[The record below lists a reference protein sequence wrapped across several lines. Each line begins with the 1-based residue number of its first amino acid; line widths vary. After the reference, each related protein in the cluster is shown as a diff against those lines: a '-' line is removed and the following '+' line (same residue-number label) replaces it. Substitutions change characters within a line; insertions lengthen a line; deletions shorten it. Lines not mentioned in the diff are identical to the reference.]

1 MKWASAISDLPE
13 LGRGLHAALEDAA
26 QALDTRADL
35 AIVFVSGHSVDLARV
50 PSVVRD
56 HVGDALI
63 LGCSAGG
70 VVGAGIE
77 LEGKLGVSITLASL
91 PSAELVPFHIDPMT
105 LRGELDSPSLRDTM
119 HRVDDGSAL
128 LTLADPFTLDAPGL
142 VRALDEAFP
151 SAVKIGGLASGARA
165 PGHHLLFL
173 GDASHTAGAVGLE
186 VRGVTVETLVAQ
198 GCRPIGE
205 AMFVTRH
212 RGHVI
217 LELNGKPA
225 AQVVRAVFDTLS
237 PPDQELFGH
246 SLFLGL
252 AMTEKREYHHGDF
265 LIRNIGGVQRD
276 TGGLVVGATF
286 GDYDV
291 VQLHLRDARASAED
305 LDALLARYHEE
316 SSALPAGALLFSCL
330 GRGVGLYGEPNHDSD
345 AFHRVAPGVALG
357 GFFCN
362 GEIGP
367 VRGRTHLHGYTSCFA
382 MFR

>member
-13 LGRGLHAALEDAA
+13 LGRGLDVALEDATR
-26 QALDTRADL
+26 ALDARADL

-56 HVGDALI
+56 HVGEAVI

-77 LEGKLGVSITLASL
+77 LEGRAGVSVTLASL
-91 PSAELVPFHIDPMT
+91 PAAELVPFHIDPMT
-105 LRGELDSPSLRDTM
+105 LRGESLRHTM
-119 HRVDDGSAL
+119 HRVDDGSTL
-128 LTLADPFTLDAPGL
+128 LTLADPFTLDGPGL

-165 PGHHLLFL
+165 PGNHLLFL
-173 GDASHTAGAVGLE
+173 GDATHTAGAVGLE
-186 VRGVTVETLVAQ
+186 LRGVTVDTLVAQ

-225 AQVVRAVFDTLS
+225 AQMVRAVFDTLS
-237 PPDQELFGH
+237 PADQELFAH

-252 AMTEKREYHHGDF
+252 AMTEKREYTRGDF

-286 GDYDV
+286 SDYDV

-305 LDALLARYHEE
+305 LDALLARYQEE
-316 SSALPAGALLFSCL
+316 SSTPPAGALLFSCL
-330 GRGVGLYGEPNHDSD
+330 GRGAGLYGAPNHDSD
-345 AFHRVAPGVALG
+345 AFHRVAPGVPLG

-367 VRGRTHLHGYTSCFA
+367 VRGHTHLHGYTSCFA